1 MYILDSVK
9 YILNQDLDLLKQS
22 PLDEYDEGR
31 FNTIQDLIN
40 FIRAQEACFN
50 EEKFLKKHGFK
61 EPEEAQEMMVME
73 RYLKKHGFRNRD
85 GERARERV
93 MQRYLKE
100 KRMEE

>member
-1 MYILDSVK
+1 MYILDHVK

-31 FNTIQDLIN
+31 FNTIQDIIN
-40 FIRAQEACFN
+40 LIRAQESCFD

-61 EPEEAQEMMVME
+61 EPEEARETMVME
-73 RYLKKHGFRNRD
+73 
-85 GERARERV
+85 
-93 MQRYLKE
+93 RYLKE